1 MSYKANVSA
10 LGAIVAALIGLF
22 GFRTS
27 TALMIAPLIGAPLG
41 LIFAIVSL
49 RRYGL
54 PLNSKLE
61 AYRSAAGIV
70 AEAPK
75 AYLNAALGVALIVV
89 LVELPSIMLGQD
101 TVLVVCAAG
110 CIVVFGGT
118 IYRSWHLT
126 NTPVRLDIF
135 QIAGGTGCLAI
146 FGSIVYVFTTEI
158 ELNQTI
164 SKIDLVKLIF
174 VINGIA
180 AILSAVP
187 VCFALAIASSLVAGT
202 GNPGR

>member
-1 MSYKANVSA
+1 MPYTANVSA

-27 TALMIAPLIGAPLG
+27 TALMIAPFIGAPLG
-41 LIFAIVSL
+41 FIFAILSL

-61 AYRSAAGIV
+61 DYRSAAGIEG
-70 AEAPK
+70 EAPK

-89 LVELPSIMLGQD
+89 LIELPAIMLGLD
-101 TVLVVCAAG
+101 AVLVVCAAG
-110 CIVVFGGT
+110 CVVVFGGT
-118 IYRSWHLT
+118 IYRSWRLT
-126 NTPVRLDIF
+126 NAPVRLDIF

-180 AILSAVP
+180 ALLSAVLA
-187 VCFALAIASSLVAGT
+187 CFALAIASSLAAGID
-202 GNPGR
+202 NPGR